1 MINWYQRFG
10 EDGDPAEYVGS
21 GSTRFLCVE
30 GAGKCF
36 TGTVMGLYTCCKEET
51 AAVMQIREWEMK

>member
-30 GAGKCF
+30 GAGKLNV
-36 TGTVMGLYTCCKEET
+36 TGKIFCYGQKHNPLLE
-51 AAVMQIREWEMK
+51 